1 MSHTYIVPVTFLTFL
16 KAVMSL
22 VQKRTSGLQKCVKI
36 MWEHGLRLTG
46 VPRYV
51 TGMLV
56 ARLGFYFVCW
66 DLLAPCDISRQQL
79 VLSGL
84 GGYSTGVSWMLF
96 QVFFFPDTMLMF
108 FASVERSSYRN
119 LLCSLSCVLQ
129 IVSHQIMVEIL
140 EYFFMQVPTCHN

>member
-1 MSHTYIVPVTFLTFL
+1 
-16 KAVMSL
+16 
-22 VQKRTSGLQKCVKI
+22 

-46 VPRYV
+46 EPRYV

-66 DLLAPCDISRQQL
+66 NLLAPCDISRQQL

-84 GGYSTGVSWMLF
+84 GGSSTGVIVSWMLF
-96 QVFFFPDTMLMF
+96 QVFFFFLVLCLFFF

-129 IVSHQIMVEIL
+129 IVSHQNMVEIL
-140 EYFFMQVPTCHN
+140 EYFLCRSQLVIISHSTVVLCLSFIRILYR